1 MARKLDLNKFK
12 NDLDRD
18 LYFKLAG
25 GSKDDDPTAKVR
37 GMIAQELEE
46 LGYSKTLEE
55 LTSSF
60 FVTCEIKSLLE
71 NLNKYYICL
80 NERIGFVLD
89 WQALEDKY
97 SPVLQ
102 GSIKIIPSNL
112 TREENFVALAR
123 IMVYESL
130 QSIKQ
135 TLKYEKYN

>member
-1 MARKLDLNKFK
+1 MAKKLDLNKFK

-18 LYFKLAG
+18 LYFELWKTHEN
-25 GSKDDDPTAKVR
+25 KDDPTAEVR
-37 GMIAQELEE
+37 GAIAKELEE

-60 FVTCEIKSLLE
+60 FNTCEVKSLLE
-71 NLNKYYICL
+71 NLNKYYVCL

-89 WQALEDKY
+89 WQAISDNY

-123 IMVYESL
+123 IMVYKSL
-130 QSIKQ
+130 RNIKE
-135 TLKYEKYN
+135 TLKYDK